1 MSFLHTLTRMT
12 CGCGWLPVTT
22 NYGSLVCPMC
32 GIEDL
37 SQMWITDTTF
47 VPRGILQNAGTYTRQ
62 KRFKKYIHRTAMH
75 QTASSVPDETWK
87 YLLDRTPYRGP
98 RDIVRRLKQR
108 RRSNMKK
115 CYDCLPLLT
124 KVLCPHIDVPTLTE
138 EDKGSALG
146 LFRKLDFAYTR
157 GEPFVSYLYALEY
170 ILVKIGR
177 GDVLPYINK
186 IQCSRRR
193 HDYKRRLDRVYHT

>member
-1 MSFLHTLTRMT
+1 
-12 CGCGWLPVTT
+12 
-22 NYGSLVCPMC
+22 MC
-32 GIEDL
+32 GIENL

-87 YLLDRTPYRGP
+87 FLMDRGP
-98 RDIVRRLKQR
+98 YKGPREIVRRLKSHR
-108 RRSNMKK
+108 RTNMKK

-138 EDKGSALG
+138 EDKGSAMG

-186 IQCSRRR
+186 IQCTKRRR
-193 HDYKRRLDRVYHT
+193 AYTIRLNRIYYR